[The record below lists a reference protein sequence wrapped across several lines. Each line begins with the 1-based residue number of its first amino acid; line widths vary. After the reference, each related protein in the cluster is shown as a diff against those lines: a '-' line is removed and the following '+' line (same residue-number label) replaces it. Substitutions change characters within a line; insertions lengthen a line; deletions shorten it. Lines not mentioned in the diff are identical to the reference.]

1 MEKPKILYN
10 SPVILTFTL
19 ISLLVLII
27 GTMTNGA
34 STMLLF
40 SVYRSPLSDPL
51 FYIRLFGHAI
61 GHANLE
67 HYVSNFLIIL
77 LVGPMIEEKYKS
89 RNLIIMMLFTA
100 FITGIIHIIMSPNSV
115 LLGASGIVFM
125 LILLSS
131 FTNVKEG
138 QIPMTLIFVA
148 VVYIGQ
154 EVMSGILAKDNI
166 SHITHILGGICG
178 GVFGFVLMK
187 KRGKT

>member
-19 ISLLVLII
+19 VSLVVLII
-27 GTMTNGA
+27 GSLTNGA

-51 FYIRLFGHAI
+51 SYIRLFGHAI

-100 FITGIIHIIMSPNSV
+100 LITGIIHIIMSPGTV

-178 GVFGFVLMK
+178 GVLDRKSVV
-187 KRGKT
+187 

>member
-19 ISLLVLII
+19 VSLVVLII
-27 GTMTNGA
+27 GSLTNGA

-51 FYIRLFGHAI
+51 SYIRLFGHAI

-100 FITGIIHIIMSPNSV
+100 LITGIIHIIMSPGTV

-178 GVFGFVLMK
+178 GVFGFALMK
-187 KRGKT
+187 KSGKT

>member
-1 MEKPKILYN
+1 MERPKILYN

-27 GTMTNGA
+27 GSLTNGA

-51 FYIRLFGHAI
+51 FYIRLFGHAV

-77 LVGPMIEEKYKS
+77 LVDPMIEEKYKS

-100 FITGIIHIIMSPNSV
+100 FITGVIHIIMSPDTV
-115 LLGASGIVFM
+115 LLGASSIVFM

-178 GVFGFVLMK
+178 GVFGFALMK